1 MKTITATDAQAS
13 LSKLIEQVNKDNKII
28 EIINE
33 TDRVVMMSR
42 EHYEGLQ
49 VTLHLISQS
58 GFKSDFDQSVK
69 EADQGY
75 TDSFEHVLVSLS
87 SFHFP
92 RT

>member
-33 TDRVVMMSR
+33 TDRVVIMSR

-49 VTLHLISQS
+49 ETLYLLSQS
-58 GFKSDFDQSVK
+58 GFKSEK

-87 SFHFP
+87 SSHFP

>member
-49 VTLHLISQS
+49 ETLHLLSQ
-58 GFKSDFDQSVK
+58 
-69 EADQGY
+69 
-75 TDSFEHVLVSLS
+75 
-87 SFHFP
+87 
-92 RT
+92 